1 MRRSNLSNKELVWST
16 LLSLSRA
23 LRSVNIPNWIFSA
36 ALPFSVGR
44 RQEINYSLIKV
55 VVEAVKGLFGEEK
68 EECLMESL
76 STIIGCCD
84 GEKAQC

>member
-1 MRRSNLSNKELVWST
+1 MRGNNLSNKELVWST

-23 LRSVNIPNWIFSA
+23 LRSVCIPSWIFSA
-36 ALPFSVGR
+36 AFLCWAAPGDKLLT
-44 RQEINYSLIKV
+44 NIKV

>member
-1 MRRSNLSNKELVWST
+1 MRGNNLSNKELVWST

-23 LRSVNIPNWIFSA
+23 LRSVNISNWLFSIAFLCWA
-36 ALPFSVGR
+36 APVDKL
-44 RQEINYSLIKV
+44 NKV

-68 EECLMESL
+68 EERLMESL
-76 STIIGCCD
+76 STIISCCD